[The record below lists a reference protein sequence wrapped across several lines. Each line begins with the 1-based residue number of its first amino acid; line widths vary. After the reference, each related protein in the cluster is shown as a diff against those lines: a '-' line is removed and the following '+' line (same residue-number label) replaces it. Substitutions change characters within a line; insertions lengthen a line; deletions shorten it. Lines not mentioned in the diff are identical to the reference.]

1 MKRTLAIILAL
12 ALCFGITA
20 CAAQPQSDPT
30 LPITPTQN
38 AAPETT
44 APPEETIPM
53 TYTYKVTP
61 MQNVGYCVYYP
72 YGANVPNS
80 SDPAAAWDKITVW
93 TQCPKCFEE
102 DVGKFRIDPAQLDFS
117 QGDTVQYSGI
127 DSCFD
132 CKWDYDMEQFM
143 WVILVT
149 RVPE

>member
-1 MKRTLAIILAL
+1 MRKTLAIILAL

-20 CAAQPQSDPT
+20 CAEQTEPGAAAPTTPT
-30 LPITPTQN
+30 L
-38 AAPETT
+38 ETT
-44 APPEETIPM
+44 ASPTAEETTPV
-53 TYTYKVTP
+53 TYTYIVTP
-61 MQNVGYCVYYP
+61 MQNVDYCVYYP

-93 TQCPKCFEE
+93 TQCPKCYEE
-102 DVGKFRIDPAQLDFS
+102 NVGMFRIDPAELDFS
-117 QGDTVQYSGI
+117 KGDTIQYSDI

-143 WVILVT
+143 WVISIT